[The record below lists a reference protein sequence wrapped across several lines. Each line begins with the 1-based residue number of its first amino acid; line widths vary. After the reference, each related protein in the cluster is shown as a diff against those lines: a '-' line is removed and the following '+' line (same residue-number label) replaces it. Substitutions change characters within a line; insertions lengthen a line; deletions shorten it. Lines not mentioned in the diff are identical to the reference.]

1 MVFGIEIGIWRR
13 REGEG
18 KARVR
23 GDSLYTEG
31 IRRRMINYW
40 YSVVTA
46 ECSVGL
52 PLFFVFY
59 FFSFTKS
66 LSFYQQILVS
76 VFLNLTKM

>member
-59 FFSFTKS
+59 FF
-66 LSFYQQILVS
+66 LL
-76 VFLNLTKM
+76 LNLYLFINRFWFLCF